1 MSKIFYL
8 HGGTTHSTQE
18 KFYEYLENKS
28 VELEKKSPIWTDMLE
43 TNFPS
48 HQIIRIS
55 LPNKKNADY
64 KAWEIVFQKYIQYI
78 DANSILIGFSL
89 GASFLLKYL
98 SKHKLPINPSKII
111 LVAGPIDNEG
121 SPEELCNGFSL
132 VPTQLQLKLL
142 QDQSD
147 NMHLFYAT
155 DDPIVPIIQMQKV
168 QTILQKANF
177 HTLKNRGGH
186 FITADFPELI
196 NTIKNAS
203 N

>member
-18 KFYEYLENKS
+18 KFYEYLQTQS
-28 VELEKKSPIWTDMLE
+28 IELEKRSPIWTDMLE

-48 HQIIRIS
+48 HQIIRVC

-98 SKHKLPINPSKII
+98 SKHKLPNNPSKII
-111 LVAGPIDNEG
+111 LVAGPIDHEG
-121 SPEELCNGFSL
+121 SPEELCNGFASEL
-132 VPTQLQLKLL
+132 SQLQVKTL
-142 QDQSD
+142 QDQSV

-155 DDPIVPIIQMQKV
+155 DDPIVPIVQMQKV
-168 QTILQKANF
+168 QTMLPKANF
-177 HTLKNRGGH
+177 YILKNRGGH
-186 FITADFPELI
+186 FITLDFPELI
-196 NTIKNAS
+196 NTIN
-203 N
+203 NE

>member
-28 VELEKKSPIWTDMLE
+28 VELEKKTPIWTDMLE
-43 TNFPS
+43 ANFPS
-48 HQIIRIS
+48 HQIIRLS

-78 DANSILIGFSL
+78 DAKTIIIGFSL

-98 SKHKLPINPSKII
+98 SEHNLPINPSKII

-121 SPEELCNGFSL
+121 SPEELCNGFAS
-132 VPTQLQLKLL
+132 VPSQLQVQTL
-142 QDQSD
+142 QGQSE

-155 DDPIVPIIQMQKV
+155 DDPVVPIIQKHKV
-168 QTILQKANF
+168 QEVLPKATF
-177 HTLKNRGGH
+177 HTLKSRGGH
-186 FITADFPELI
+186 FITLDFPELI
-196 NTIKNAS
+196 NTIN
-203 N
+203 NE